1 MQNGAIRYGKV
12 FSHKPATMAW
22 RLRLAPAWEVPRILL
37 QPLSSNMMPRNG
49 EQFIS
54 KWPHNS
60 QDWSREVWNKC
71 EYILTKLYA
80 HTHTY
85 THVYIYI
92 YIYTLILNLYLYIIL
107 ISSYIISCSVRSCQ
121 HWEPGLKNGRA
132 HEDDDALTLFG
143 AWLLW
148 PKVAA
153 STREIYHH
161 LPHQCWEINST
172 HPTPVLLSNCEWG
185 LAKTV
190 SWEISGGTSWFMKSI
205 VLCENGKCMEMCIPT
220 LHIFQDG
227 FKGLRIPKSCPPRI
241 SQRWIKAAPI
251 AAFVWQPQHAWAK
264 QCMVK
269 QSGRLGT
276 ASSYMGVFKQTPFQQ
291 IWRDVSNSWPSALCY
306 MFQKHIMKVECFR
319 QLDRPSKL
327 CMLSLLNALHSK
339 SLLFWFVL
347 PMNHQIY
354 INQPPSQSAHN
365 PTQSHI
371 TPA

>member
-92 YIYTLILNLYLYIIL
+92 YTLILNLYLYIIL

-153 STREIYHH
+153 STRESTIIYPTNAGRSTQHIPRQCSYPIVSEAWQRRWVGRFQEGHH
-161 LPHQCWEINST
+161 DSWKASCCVRMGNVWKCVFPLCTYFKMASKGCEFQSLALPESPND
-172 HPTPVLLSNCEWG
+172 E
-185 LAKTV
+185 
-190 SWEISGGTSWFMKSI
+190 
-205 VLCENGKCMEMCIPT
+205 
-220 LHIFQDG
+220 
-227 FKGLRIPKSCPPRI
+227 
-241 SQRWIKAAPI
+241 
-251 AAFVWQPQHAWAK
+251 
-264 QCMVK
+264 
-269 QSGRLGT
+269 
-276 ASSYMGVFKQTPFQQ
+276 
-291 IWRDVSNSWPSALCY
+291 
-306 MFQKHIMKVECFR
+306 
-319 QLDRPSKL
+319 
-327 CMLSLLNALHSK
+327 
-339 SLLFWFVL
+339 
-347 PMNHQIY
+347 
-354 INQPPSQSAHN
+354 
-365 PTQSHI
+365 
-371 TPA
+371 